1 MTPRPDDVP
10 AELVEEL
17 EGFGGVVLDM
27 DEMMRRFRGAIA
39 HPAFA
44 PWFLR
49 LLAQREP
56 DAIEAVARGLYD
68 EFYVSA
74 AEGFTPVWAIE
85 TTGFREVWMARA
97 RRLLNALAAPTPPRA
112 EEGR

>member
-10 AELVEEL
+10 AAVVEEL

-49 LLAQREP
+49 QLAQREP
-56 DAIEAVARGLYD
+56 SGEYDVIPGKEGYYVERVDGFGYGPIEGRDFATILAHLR
-68 EFYVSA
+68 
-74 AEGFTPVWAIE
+74 
-85 TTGFREVWMARA
+85 
-97 RRLLNALAAPTPPRA
+97 NALAAPTPPRGA